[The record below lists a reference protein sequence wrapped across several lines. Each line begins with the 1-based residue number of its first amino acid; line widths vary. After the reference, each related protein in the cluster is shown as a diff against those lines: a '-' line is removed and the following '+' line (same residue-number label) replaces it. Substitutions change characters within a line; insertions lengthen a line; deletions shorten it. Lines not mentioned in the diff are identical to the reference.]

1 MKAVNSQK
9 QRLHWMIGIMKWC
22 VPKMFRTRLYFGGG
36 CLTRSTSQAKKAKEA
51 EKAAVCKLAA
61 TDLLRT
67 VAHHVPMFTHVSK
80 LGWVPLTGG
89 QGLRQPQPR
98 FCRLRKPRKLKRPRN
113 GQSQIAEGQVL
124 GSMQIHASIC
134 KSIVDSFRER
144 SCIHKPWVEG

>member
-67 VAHHVPMFTHVSK
+67 VAHHVPCFKTW
-80 LGWVPLTGG
+80 LGPFDR
-89 QGLRQPQPR
+89 GLGTQTTLAAFLQA
-98 FCRLRKPRKLKRPRN
+98 KKAKETEK
-113 GQSQIAEGQVL
+113 AT
-124 GSMQIHASIC
+124 
-134 KSIVDSFRER
+134 
-144 SCIHKPWVEG
+144 